1 MRGEAPRSP
10 KGDLAAATQGM
21 LDRMD
26 HRRLVLTALART
38 LASACAS
45 DGPVGPLSLVPLT
58 SELHNAPQQTTLA
71 GVTLQLETYLWR
83 DYQPIAPPDG
93 EPLIAVLRVKSVDGA
108 SIPAAL
114 QADSTWIIN
123 GDLVWATA
131 VHEERPRGTD
141 PRFVEVVARDGP
153 KWGPGIAVDV
163 VVRLRDGAG
172 HEVLLQARAQ
182 WINRTD

>member
-1 MRGEAPRSP
+1 
-10 KGDLAAATQGM
+10 M

-26 HRRLVLTALART
+26 HRGLVLTALAWT

-45 DGPVGPLSLVPLT
+45 DGSVGPPSLVPLT

-114 QADSTWIIN
+114 QADSAWVIN

-131 VHEERPRGTD
+131 VREERPRGTD
-141 PRFVEVVARDGP
+141 PSFFEVVARDGP

>member
-1 MRGEAPRSP
+1 
-10 KGDLAAATQGM
+10 M

-26 HRRLVLTALART
+26 HRGLVLTALALT

-45 DGPVGPLSLVPLT
+45 DGALGPPSLVPPT
-58 SELHNAPQQTTLA
+58 AELHNAPQQTRLA

-93 EPLIAVLRVKSVDGA
+93 EPLIAVLRVERVDGA

-114 QADSTWIIN
+114 QADSAWIIN
-123 GDLVWATA
+123 GDLAWATA
-131 VHEERPRGTD
+131 VREDRPRGTD
-141 PRFVEVVARDGP
+141 PLFVEVVARDGP

-163 VVRLRDGAG
+163 VIRLHDGAG
-172 HEVLLQARAQ
+172 HQVLLQARAQ